1 MLRSVLTKTLYDQ
14 RRAFPAWVVG
24 IALLVAMYVV
34 IWPSVRDQPA
44 MNQFLDQMPEA
55 FRALFA
61 MSGADMSTPVGYIQ
75 IELLSFMGPLLLLIY
90 AVGTGA
96 AAVAGEEDRGT
107 LDQLLATPLSR
118 GRILAE
124 KFGALTAGTVAL
136 SAVMG
141 LALLGEGILADMDLP
156 VGNVAAA
163 MVHLALL
170 ALVFGALAF
179 AIGAATGHPAS
190 SRSVPAVIAILAYVL
205 NGLGPVVSWLAPWQR
220 YSPFYQYAGHD
231 PLRHGFSLAAASV
244 SALTIAVLL
253 GVALVGFAHR
263 DVVR

>member
-1 MLRSVLTKTLYDQ
+1 
-14 RRAFPAWVVG
+14 
-24 IALLVAMYVV
+24 
-34 IWPSVRDQPA
+34 
-44 MNQFLDQMPEA
+44 
-55 FRALFA
+55 
-61 MSGADMSTPVGYIQ
+61 
-75 IELLSFMGPLLLLIY
+75 
-90 AVGTGA
+90 
-96 AAVAGEEDRGT
+96 
-107 LDQLLATPLSR
+107 
-118 GRILAE
+118 
-124 KFGALTAGTVAL
+124 
-136 SAVMG
+136 
-141 LALLGEGILADMDLP
+141 
-156 VGNVAAA
+156 

-179 AIGAATGHPAS
+179 AIGAATGHPAP